1 MEKIFDYAIFGAGVV
16 GACVFNKLT
25 SLGQDVLLLE
35 KNMDVATGQTKAN
48 TALVHAGFDAKP
60 NTLKAKLNVKGN
72 QMFEGICNRLG
83 IPFERCGAV
92 VVDKTD
98 EILQKLYERG
108 MQNGVL
114 NMQILTGKPLFD
126 LVSNLKKEYCFGL
139 FAQTAGIVSPF
150 LFTVALCEEAVVNGG
165 SIQFDFD
172 AIKISKKDGVFEIS
186 SKSKTFF
193 AKKIINCAGFGYN
206 QIAKLLGEDLLDIK
220 FRRGE
225 YFVLDNTARDFV
237 NLSVFPAPSD
247 MGKGILATPTIDGN
261 ILLGPNAQ
269 DCKYDT
275 KTTKEGLQN
284 VRDGVNQMFDNVPW
298 KSVIRIYSGIRTIVG
313 DDFYIRRGKD
323 DDVVNVAGICS
334 PGLSSSP
341 AIAEYICNEILE
353 IDAKPKQ
360 MKKRTPYVNM
370 NMLSFEK
377 QNQMINQNESFGK
390 IICKCEKVSE
400 GEILQ
405 AINSPLH
412 PKSIDGIKRRVRAGM
427 GRCQGGFCTMRVA
440 NLIAKQ
446 NGCKLEDVLKENQN
460 SNICLQDF
468 QNGFWEGDK

>member
-1 MEKIFDYAIFGAGVV
+1 MENIFDYAIFGAGVV
-16 GACVFNKLT
+16 GACVFNELT
-25 SLGQDVLLLE
+25 SLGQKVLLLE

-48 TALVHAGFDAKP
+48 TALIHAGFDAKP

-72 QMFEGICNRLG
+72 QMFEDLCNRLG
-83 IPFERCGAV
+83 ISFERCGAV

-98 EILQKLYERG
+98 ETLQKLYQRG

-114 NMQILTGKPLFD
+114 NLKILSGKELFD
-126 LVSNLKKEYCFGL
+126 LIPNLKKEYCFGL
-139 FAQTAGIVSPF
+139 YAQSAGIVSPF
-150 LFTVALCEEAVVNGG
+150 LFAVALCEEAVINGG
-165 SIQFDFD
+165 TVQFDFD
-172 AIKISKKDGVFEIS
+172 TIKISKCQGVFEIS
-186 SKSKTFF
+186 SKNKTFF

-206 QIAKLLGEDLLDIK
+206 QIAKLLDEDLLDIK

-225 YFVLDNTARDFV
+225 YFVLDNTAKGFV

-269 DCKYDT
+269 DCQWDT
-275 KTTKEGLQN
+275 KTTKQGLQD
-284 VRDGVNQMFDNVPW
+284 VRNGVNQMFDNVPW

-313 DDFYIRRGKD
+313 DDFYIKLGKD
-323 DDVVNVAGICS
+323 KNVVNVAGICS

-341 AIAEYICNEILE
+341 AIAEYICNDILK

-360 MKKRTPYVNM
+360 MQKRTPYVNM

-377 QNQMINQNESFGK
+377 QNQMIKQDEKFGK

-412 PKSIDGIKRRVRAGM
+412 PKSIDAIKRRVRAGM

-440 NLIAKQ
+440 KLIADQ

-468 QNGFWEGDK
+468 QNGFWEGDN